1 MASRQAGTCPI
12 TPAERELLATASLTD
27 PAIRDHPD
35 AFYAAMRRHEP
46 VFYDEKAGMWLVTRF
61 DDAQTVLRDSETY
74 SAERG
79 YNSQFAK
86 GFIDEFSAIL
96 KAEGGGFFPDVIK
109 SDPPRHTRIRRLMDN
124 AFTAHRVKQLE
135 PNIARIAVDLV
146 EKMIAKAEAGEEV
159 DGVADFA
166 TPMTIHVICEQ
177 LGIFD
182 VEAETIKRWSHALI
196 QQIGMVQTREEM
208 IDHARQVAE
217 CQNYLIA
224 QIRDRQANPRED
236 MISDLVHAR
245 AEGDADP
252 TLNFEETVS
261 LVRALLIAGN
271 ETTST
276 GMGHL
281 VFILATQPE
290 TARRLHESIDDDR
303 LLTRFVEE
311 MLRMDPPIRVTS
323 RMTTREVEL
332 GGRIIPEGAH
342 LLLVYGSLNFD
353 ESQFA
358 CPHAFD
364 LDRPNLTRQLAF
376 GAGVH
381 RCIGAALA
389 RMELKVAAREIVR
402 RLDDIKL
409 MIPAEQLRY
418 VPSMATHRI
427 AYMPISFTRRK

>member
-1 MASRQAGTCPI
+1 MATQETAGCPI
-12 TPAERELLATASLTD
+12 TPAERELLASASLTD

-35 AFYAAMRRHEP
+35 AFYAAMRRHDP
-46 VFYDEKAGMWLVTRF
+46 VFYDEKAGMWLITRF
-61 DDAQTVLRDSETY
+61 DDAQAVLRDSETY

-109 SDPPRHTRIRRLMDN
+109 SDPPRHTRIRRLMDS

-135 PNIARIAVDLV
+135 PNIERIAVGLV
-146 EKMIAKAEAGEEV
+146 DKMLAKAAAGEPV

-177 LGIFD
+177 LGVHD

-196 QQIGMVQTREEM
+196 QQIGMVQTRDEM
-208 IDHARQVAE
+208 VEHARQVAE

-224 QIRDRQANPRED
+224 QIRDRQVNPRED

-245 AEGDADP
+245 TDDDANPMLD
-252 TLNFEETVS
+252 FDETVS

-290 TARRLHESIDDDR
+290 TARRLRESIDDDR

-332 GGRIIPEGAH
+332 GGRLLPEGAH
-342 LLLVYGSLNFD
+342 LLIAYGSTNSD

-358 CPHAFD
+358 CPYAFD

-402 RLDDIKL
+402 RLDDIRL
-409 MIPAEQLRY
+409 LIPADELRY

-427 AYMPISFTRRK
+427 AHMPISFTGRG

>member
-1 MASRQAGTCPI
+1 MASQEAGGCPV
-12 TPAERELLATASLTD
+12 ARADRALLETGTLTD

-35 AFYAAMRRHEP
+35 AFYAAMREHDP
-46 VFYDEKAGMWLVTRF
+46 VFYDAKLGSWLIARYE
-61 DDAQTVLRDSETY
+61 DAQTVLRDSETY

-79 YNSQFAK
+79 YNTQFAK

-109 SDPPRHTRIRRLMDN
+109 SDPPRHTRIRKLTDA
-124 AFTAHRVKQLE
+124 AFSAHRVKQLE
-135 PNIARIAVDLV
+135 PGIVEIAADLV
-146 EKMIAKAEAGEEV
+146 DAMLAKAEAGEQV

-166 TPMTIHVICEQ
+166 TPMTIRVICKQ
-177 LGIFD
+177 LGIHD
-182 VEAETIKRWSHALI
+182 VPTETIKRWSHALI

-208 IDHARQVAE
+208 VAHARQVAE

-224 QIRDRQANPRED
+224 QIHDRKVHPKED

-245 AEGDADP
+245 TDDDDAALD
-252 TLNFEETVS
+252 FAETVS

-281 VFILATQPE
+281 VYILATQPE
-290 TARRLHESIDDDR
+290 TAQRLYDSIDDDR
-303 LLTRFVEE
+303 LFGRFVEE

-332 GGRIIPEGAH
+332 GGKTLPEGAH
-342 LLLVYGSLNFD
+342 ILLAYGSLNFD
-353 ESQFA
+353 EREFA
-358 CPHAFD
+358 CPHDFD
-364 LDRPNLTRQLAF
+364 VDRPNLTKQLAF
-376 GAGVH
+376 GAGAH

-402 RLDDIKL
+402 KLDRIRLMMPVENL
-409 MIPAEQLRY
+409 TY
-418 VPSMATHRI
+418 VPSIATHRI
-427 AYMPISFTRRK
+427 AYMPISFTRRV